1 MKKLNWKKEFND
13 YKNQEEKQKVIE
25 EIMEIRK
32 QRKKISKA
40 KQKQKLKVKPKKIKT
55 FDDYFLECIKK
66 KQKDS
71 KRYS

>member
-1 MKKLNWKKEFND
+1 
-13 YKNQEEKQKVIE
+13 
-25 EIMEIRK
+25 MEIRK

-66 KQKDS
+66 NRKIPKDTP
-71 KRYS
+71 KY